1 MRSIGGC
8 SHKYIWLIYDT
19 RHLKLPSGW
28 AWYHHHFHYH
38 PPLGWRSMAQARCT
52 GSMAQARW
60 HRLEGT
66 GLMAQARRHGLD
78 GTGSKARAQ
87 AWVYVSNRTT
97 QLKSSINIAVSASS
111 EWRYI
116 YPFCTKRVTHQLNL
130 PQPTRSMSCLK
141 CLCNLN
147 ARSKHRR
154 G

>member
-38 PPLGWRSMAQARCT
+38 PPLGWRSMAQAR
-52 GSMAQARW
+52 W
-60 HRLEGT
+60 HR
-66 GLMAQARRHGLD
+66 LD
-78 GTGSKARAQ
+78 GTGSKAQARWPGSMAQARRHRPVGTGTMTRAQ

>member
-19 RHLKLPSGW
+19 RHLKLPSVW

-38 PPLGWRSMAQARCT
+38 PQMGRR
-52 GSMAQARW
+52 SMAQARW
-60 HRLEGT
+60 HRLNGTGSKAQTRRHRLEGT
-66 GLMAQARRHGLD
+66 GSMAQARST
-78 GTGSKARAQ
+78 GTMARAQ
-87 AWVYVSNRTT
+87 AWVHISNRTT
-97 QLKSSINIAVSASS
+97 QLKSFINIGVSAST
-111 EWRYI
+111 EWQDI
-116 YPFCTKRVTHQLNL
+116 YPFCSKRVTHQLNL

-141 CLCNLN
+141 CLCKLN